1 MIRGRTMLEAF
12 GPDRVREL
20 NSLTVIS
27 YLRGVD
33 SATVT
38 QLSQATG
45 LSRTSISS
53 TVAHLEKLGW
63 ILSLPPA
70 NGNLAGRPAKRYR
83 FASTAGLVLGVDIG
97 ANRVSALLTDLN
109 GAELGYAEDPVSP
122 RTPAATRVERT
133 HGVISRPSIPASGA
147 MSASLLRTSLGM
159 VRV

>member
-97 ANRVSALLTDLN
+97 ANRVSALLTDST
-109 GAELGYAEDPVSP
+109 ARSSATR
-122 RTPAATRVERT
+122 RTPSRRAPPPRLAWSAPTGSSTR
-133 HGVISRPSIPASGA
+133 P
-147 MSASLLRTSLGM
+147 
-159 VRV
+159 